1 MNKDDSPSPPEPPR
15 EPLVLER
22 QNGTVELRMGQA
34 RLVLGRGDAL
44 WLQIAALPA
53 ALAADEIR
61 LERA

>member
-1 MNKDDSPSPPEPPR
+1 MNKDASPSPPEPPR

-34 RLVLGRGDAL
+34 RVVLTNEDAR
-44 WLQIAALPA
+44 WLQIAGLPT
-53 ALAADEIR
+53 ALAADDVR